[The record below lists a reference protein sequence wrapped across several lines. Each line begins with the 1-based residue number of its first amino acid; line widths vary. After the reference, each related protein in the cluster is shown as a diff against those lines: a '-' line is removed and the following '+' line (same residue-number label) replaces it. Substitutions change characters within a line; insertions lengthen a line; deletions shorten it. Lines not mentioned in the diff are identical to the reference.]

1 MSLVNSENESSKV
14 CILSSLYL
22 APIEYYRQL
31 FHAEKVIIDINENF
45 LKQSYRNRCIIV
57 GANGAMPLSI
67 PVKNFE
73 NDKCFMKNVR
83 IAEHGNWRHLHW
95 NAIVSSYKST
105 PFFEYFEDDF
115 RPFYEK
121 KFTFLVDFN
130 EELRKLIFSSL
141 QLDVPIEF
149 SENYIT
155 EETTNDFRS
164 SIHPK
169 ITSQKKFPEYYQVFK
184 AKNGFLPNLS
194 IIDILFNIGLESRK
208 YLSQLQ

>member
-1 MSLVNSENESSKV
+1 MNSVNFENKSSKV

-22 APIEYYRQL
+22 APVEY
-31 FHAEKVIIDINENF
+31 FHEIFRAEKAIIDINENF
-45 LKQSYRNRCIIV
+45 QKQSYRNRCIIG

-67 PVKNFE
+67 PIKNFE
-73 NDKCFMKNVR
+73 NDKSLMKDVR

-95 NAIVSSYKST
+95 NAIISAYKST
-105 PFFEYFEDDF
+105 PFFEYFEDNF

-141 QLDVPIEF
+141 QLDIPVEY

-155 EETTNDFRS
+155 TETNNDFRS
-164 SIHPK
+164 LIHPK
-169 ITSQKKFPEYYQVFK
+169 IPSQKNFPEYYQVFK
-184 AKNGFLPNLS
+184 VKNGFLPNLS
-194 IIDILFNIGLESRK
+194 VIDILFNIGLETRTYFSK
-208 YLSQLQ
+208 LK